1 MRVIRCLCFFKQK
14 TAYEMRISDWSSDVC
29 SSDLPIA
36 ATLAADPRALFRFSG
51 PHGYV
56 SPESLTDRDWA
67 PTWNF
72 AVVRIEADVAFD
84 DALTDRALRRL
95 VTKMEAGR
103 RPPWS
108 VEEMGDRYPAM
119 RAKVIGFRAVIR
131 ANTPRF
137 KLGQDERPA
146 VFAEI
151 VASLPEPALVRWMRR
166 RSEDNKS
173 EL

>member
-84 DALTDRALRRL
+84 DAQIGRASCR
-95 VTKMEAGR
+95 
-103 RPPWS
+103 
-108 VEEMGDRYPAM
+108 
-119 RAKVIGFRAVIR
+119 
-131 ANTPRF
+131 
-137 KLGQDERPA
+137 ER
-146 VFAEI
+146 VCKY
-151 VASLPEPALVRWMRR
+151 V
-166 RSEDNKS
+166 
-173 EL
+173 